1 MELNNEIFASINKLR
16 IIDMKNILKNLG
28 AMYCLQN
35 REKYLERLRKFKD
48 VVDFPWREEQKDVID
63 NFLKFD
69 KKQYVIHGIFG
80 CGKCHRI
87 DTPIMLHNG
96 KIKMVQDIK
105 VGDLLMGDDS
115 TPRKVMSLARGE
127 DEMYDII
134 PINGDKYT
142 VNQEHILC
150 LKATGYPRII
160 HDKTRG
166 RYTVDWIEN
175 NKFNCKS
182 FTYNNDNK
190 LLKDKESLDFINN
203 ITNEQIVEISVV
215 DYLKLPKSRKTQLK
229 TYRVPVDFPEQK
241 VNIDPYI
248 IGFWLGDGASAST
261 RITIQDSVIIKYFKE
276 ELTKYNLYLSYIA
289 KYDYNIIGYT
299 GKAESNIFLNTLKEN
314 NLINDK
320 HIPDIYKYNSR
331 ENRLKLLAGLID
343 SNGYF
348 KKEGGFEFIQTVK
361 REKLIDDII
370 YLARSLGF
378 SCYKY
383 EKKTINEYKGE
394 IIEENAWRIHINGK
408 GIEEIPT
415 KIERKKAKARK
426 QFKDVLVSGI
436 EVKHVGRDNYYG
448 FTLDGNCRYL
458 LGDFTVTHNTTLLLG
473 LIINGLINKKF
484 NSEEILFISFNISI
498 KNEIKRKLKDYGLSS
513 KVVVRTFDSII
524 YELAKIG
531 DYPYIDLPNFD
542 GKRKFVYELCFNK
555 DFNYKPKFQPKVIFL
570 DECQDLEKSTLHIL
584 ENFYPDT
591 KFVFAGDIFQSIQKE
606 PRESILWYLMNKKE
620 DANIYKIYMKLTPRV
635 NPGILDSLKSSLK
648 TYYPE
653 FEDKIDGWESGNK
666 ISKTDIIWKRLNSYT
681 HIFQD
686 LKSFLECHTPE
697 ETMIITF
704 SSAITVKGAMGDIA
718 RVRRFMNENNFKV
731 NSDHKKID
739 PDAYFLSTAHSSKGL
754 ERDYVIIFLTFP
766 LERAF
771 VHLSDDVVVNL
782 ITVALTR
789 AKKQVIMYVPSY
801 EDKFSRALNL
811 FENCPTPNKVRIRDE
826 KIMKEFKYQ
835 DYMDSEHCVTELIRA
850 SVIRYDTRISLRNH
864 LKPFY
869 FGKIFD
875 DSFNYKSA
883 PIPTEEERCFVGI
896 LIENLITSSWCGRW
910 PIISLDEKIKSN
922 PMYCHIIN
930 CIQKSINK
938 YKNFISSNTFD
949 DKNQFEGIY
958 LYSQI
963 HVSLS
968 NKIFI
973 KLNEKLHS
981 YFKNYWKNLRP
992 KAIYMKPNEKKLKI
1006 QAPVKMPWIT
1016 GVADSI
1022 TQDDDEKTTSIYE
1035 IKASQSREWVED
1047 ASIQI
1052 VCYALMTGKTWS
1064 RLHLLNPFQNSKISY
1079 YFDTKNIL
1087 SLRKELLDDVLIYN
1101 LNSMM
1106 AKLYP
1111 TTKEKENID
1120 ITKIIFLNILY
1131 DENNEPIQGSII
1143 NMVSPI
1149 KAELLYD
1156 KYVFSGNKKDK
1167 NMKKDEKTACES
1179 ELTKEQ
1185 FLSDIDGILNS
1196 EIYKDKKVWSFDKYK
1211 DSISF
1216 KEEFDL
1222 KNIEEVMDKLEYKKN
1237 EELHYSLD
1245 IKDSLCCNILCLSYM
1260 FFEKHFV

>member
-1 MELNNEIFASINKLR
+1 MELNNEVFGSINKLR
-16 IIDMKNILKNLG
+16 IIDMKDILKKIG
-28 AMYCLQN
+28 GMYSLQN
-35 REKYLERLRKFKD
+35 REKYVERLQNFKD
-48 VVDFPWREEQKDVID
+48 VVDFLWREEQKYVID

-80 CGKCHRI
+80 SGKCHQI
-87 DTPIMLHNG
+87 DTPIILYNG
-96 KIKMVQDIK
+96 KIKMVQDIQ

-134 PINGDKYT
+134 PIKGDKYT

-160 HDKTRG
+160 HDKNRR
-166 RYTVDWIEN
+166 RYVVDWIVN
-175 NKFNCKS
+175 NKFNSKS
-182 FTYNNDNK
+182 FKYNNQNK
-190 LLKDKESLDFINN
+190 LLKNKESSDFIEIIN
-203 ITNEQIVEISVV
+203 NEQIIEISVI

-248 IGFWLGDGASAST
+248 IGYWLGDDSSNT
-261 RITIQDSVIIKYFKE
+261 PQITTDDKEIVSYFEK
-276 ELTKYNLYLSYIA
+276 
-289 KYDYNIIGYT
+289 
-299 GKAESNIFLNTLKEN
+299 FC
-314 NLINDK
+314 
-320 HIPDIYKYNSR
+320 IPDIYKYNSR
-331 ENRLKLLAGLID
+331 KNRLKLLAGLID
-343 SNGYF
+343 SDGHL
-348 KKEGGFEFIQTVK
+348 KKEGGFEFTQKVK
-361 REKLIDDII
+361 SEKLIEDII

-383 EKKTINEYKGE
+383 KTKTTHEYKDE
-394 IIEENAWRIHINGK
+394 IIGGNAWRIDINGE
-408 GIEEIPT
+408 GIEKIPT
-415 KIERKKAKARK
+415 KIERKKAKK
-426 QFKDVLVSGI
+426 QIKDVLVSGI

-473 LIINGLINKKF
+473 LIINGLINQKF
-484 NSEEILFISFNISI
+484 NSDEILFISFNISI
-498 KNEIKRKLKDYGLSS
+498 KNEIKRKLKDFGLSS
-513 KVVVRTFDSII
+513 KVVVRTFDSIV

-531 DYPYIDLPNFD
+531 EYPYLHLPNFD

-555 DFNYKPKFQPKVIFL
+555 DFKHKPEFQPKVIFL
-570 DECQDLEKSTLHIL
+570 DECQDLEKSTLHVL
-584 ENFYPDT
+584 ENFYPNT

-606 PRESILWYLMNKKE
+606 PRESILWHLMIKK
-620 DANIYKIYMKLTPRV
+620 DDPDIYKIYMKLTPRV
-635 NPGILDSLKSSLK
+635 NPSILDSLKCSLK

-653 FEDKIDGWESGNK
+653 FKDKIDDWESGNK
-666 ISKTDIIWKRLNSYT
+666 ISNTDIIWKRLNSYT

-686 LKSFLECHTPE
+686 LKLFLESHSPK

-704 SSAITVKGAMGDIA
+704 SSAITVRGAMGDIA

-731 NSDHKKID
+731 NSDHKKVD

-789 AKKQVIMYVPSY
+789 AKKQVVMYVPAY

-811 FENCPTPNKVRIRDE
+811 FENCPTPNKARIRDG

-875 DSFNYKSA
+875 DGFNYKSA

-896 LIENLITSSWCGRW
+896 LIENLITSTWCGRW
-910 PIISLDEKIKSN
+910 PSISLDEIIKTN
-922 PMYCHIIN
+922 PMYYHIIN
-930 CIQKSINK
+930 CIQKSISK
-938 YKNFISSNTFD
+938 YKLFISSNSFN

-958 LYSQI
+958 LYSQV

-973 KLNEKLHS
+973 RLKETLRL

-992 KAIYMKPNEKKLKI
+992 KAISMKPHEKKLKI

-1022 TQDDDEKTTSIYE
+1022 SEDDDEKTTSIYE
-1035 IKASQSREWVED
+1035 IKASQNREWVED

-1087 SLRKELLDDVLIYN
+1087 SLRKELLNDVLIYN
-1101 LNSMM
+1101 LNSTM

-1111 TTKEKENID
+1111 
-1120 ITKIIFLNILY
+1120 ITKNNEKIDVSKFIFLNILY
-1131 DENNEPIQGSII
+1131 DVNNEPIQGSII

-1149 KAELLYD
+1149 KAELLYN

-1167 NMKKDEKTACES
+1167 NMKKEDKTACES

-1185 FLSDIDGILNS
+1185 FLSDIENILNS
-1196 EIYKDKKVWSFDKYK
+1196 EIYKDRKVWSFDKFK
-1211 DSISF
+1211 DSLSF
-1216 KEEFDL
+1216 KEDFNL

-1245 IKDSLCCNILCLSYM
+1245 IKDSLCCNILCLSYL
-1260 FFEKHFV
+1260 FFEKNFI